1 MVKIISSV
9 FLYAFATA
17 QLIII
22 LANWGESEDLCAS
35 IQGIGI
41 KVFES
46 SANAARSNE
55 VVSQVISAITS
66 SILFFFLYGVPP
78 VTLLYY
84 IFKCNTYTLLGNNG
98 LPTWVIPAFHDSL
111 FQWIILTIIIISKNI
126 IEQKRPPA
134 FYECISDSN
143 SWGMPSGHAAWGTG
157 LALYMVLRKE
167 KSLFYHLHTKVIL
180 PGLAT
185 DIFIVLM
192 WGLVVPL
199 VRYELQYHTL
209 AQILVGMGIGIAVAL
224 IYYMEALYE
233 LSLLVCNFI
242 IQIAWLGFGAGL
254 GSSNFGDFLLKNAL
268 VWGFLIADYI
278 LFFFLHSQHNENTLG
293 SGGPN
298 KKNKIEE
305 NTVLAF

>member
-1 MVKIISSV
+1 MLKNISTFV
-9 FLYAFATA
+9 CYTFVAI
-17 QLIII
+17 QLGIII
-22 LANWGESEDLCAS
+22 LNWGERENNCADDLT
-35 IQGIGI
+35 IGI
-41 KVFES
+41 KVLES
-46 SANAARSNE
+46 SANAARSNN
-55 VVSQVISAITS
+55 VFDQVIDATTS
-66 SILFFFLYGVPP
+66 CILFFFLYGVPP

-98 LPTWVIPAFHDSL
+98 LPTWVIPAFRDSL

-134 FYECISDSN
+134 FYDCISDSN
-143 SWGMPSGHAAWGTG
+143 SWGMPSGHAAWGAG

-185 DIFIVLM
+185 DFFIILM
-192 WGLVVPL
+192 WGLAVPF

-209 AQILVGMGIGIAVAL
+209 AQILVGMGIGIVVAM
-224 IYYMEALYE
+224 IYYTEALDE
-233 LSLLVCNFI
+233 LSLLVCNFF

-278 LFFFLHSQHNENTLG
+278 LFIFLPSQQDENII
-293 SGGPN
+293 GPVKEKTN
-298 KKNKIEE
+298 IEE